1 MISSIIKS
9 LAEDVHMAL
18 GAGHSESLY
27 ARALGVALQKK
38 QINYESEKVF
48 PLMYKDEYVGFCRPD
63 LIIDK
68 NIVVEIKCL
77 GQISASQR
85 VQLLRYMRLP
95 GIIEGIL
102 INFGPQ
108 QVDFFFAVQ
117 SKKKI

>member
-1 MISSIIKS
+1 MKPIKLIVKTGTQKYPILIGSNLISKISKVIDNNSIKF
-9 LAEDVHMAL
+9 
-18 GAGHSESLY
+18 
-27 ARALGVALQKK
+27 
-38 QINYESEKVF
+38 EKC
-48 PLMYKDEYVGFCRPD
+48 L

-108 QVDFFFAVQ
+108 QVDFFFCRAE
-117 SKKKI
+117 